1 MNIRLSSLI
10 TSALVLGF
18 YISFTFPF
26 TFVTNSMASPNPS
39 FEVTEQN
46 DSSTFS
52 SLSRDFDQTI
62 DNINNNDKNSTDTT
76 NDDERSQELS

>member
-1 MNIRLSSLI
+1 MNIRLFSII

-18 YISFTFPF
+18 YISFTIPF
-26 TFVTNSMASPNPS
+26 TFIPNSMASPNPS

-46 DSSTFS
+46 DSGTFS

-62 DNINNNDKNSTDTT
+62 DNINDDDKNSTDTT
-76 NDDERSQELS
+76 NDDEGLQERS

>member
-1 MNIRLSSLI
+1 MNIRLFSII

-18 YISFTFPF
+18 YIYFTLPF
-26 TFVTNSMASPNPS
+26 TFIPNSMASPNPS

-52 SLSRDFDQTI
+52 SLSRDLDQTI
-62 DNINNNDKNSTDTT
+62 ENINDDDKNSTDTT
-76 NDDERSQELS
+76 NDDERLQERS

>member
-1 MNIRLSSLI
+1 MNIRLFSLI

-18 YISFTFPF
+18 YISFTIPF

-62 DNINNNDKNSTDTT
+62 DNINDDDKNSTDTT
-76 NDDERSQELS
+76 NDDESLQERS

>member
-1 MNIRLSSLI
+1 
-10 TSALVLGF
+10 
-18 YISFTFPF
+18 
-26 TFVTNSMASPNPS
+26 MASPNPS

-62 DNINNNDKNSTDTT
+62 DNINNDDKNSTDTT
-76 NDDERSQELS
+76 NDDEGFKERS

>member
-26 TFVTNSMASPNPS
+26 TFIPNSMASPNPS

-62 DNINNNDKNSTDTT
+62 DNINNDDKNSTDTT
-76 NDDERSQELS
+76 NDDEGLQERS

>member
-1 MNIRLSSLI
+1 MNIRLFSLI
-10 TSALVLGF
+10 TSAFVLGF
-18 YISFTFPF
+18 YISFTILF
-26 TFVTNSMASPNPS
+26 TFIPNSMASPNPS

-62 DNINNNDKNSTDTT
+62 DNINNDDKNSTDTT
-76 NDDERSQELS
+76 NDDESLQERS

>member
-1 MNIRLSSLI
+1 MNIRLFSLI
-10 TSALVLGF
+10 TSALVLGI
-18 YISFTFPF
+18 YISFTIPF
-26 TFVTNSMASPNPS
+26 TFIPNSMASPNPS

-76 NDDERSQELS
+76 NDDESLQERS